1 MSTNFVLGYNET
13 DFVRD
18 AHAKFG
24 ESLSGLCDPEL
35 GIHSLVFEFGQIC
48 RSKPDMAVDVL
59 DFLETTIARRDA
71 ISEIENA
78 IAISFLSY
86 EDLMSLGVRI
96 PAAVLAIAQ
105 KQLSI
110 DRDGDSDA

>member
-1 MSTNFVLGYNET
+1 
-13 DFVRD
+13 
-18 AHAKFG
+18 
-24 ESLSGLCDPEL
+24 
-35 GIHSLVFEFGQIC
+35 
-48 RSKPDMAVDVL
+48 MAVDVL

-96 PAAVLAIAQ
+96 PAAILVIAQ
-105 KQLSI
+105 EQLSI
-110 DRDGDSDA
+110 DREGDSDA

>member
-1 MSTNFVLGYNET
+1 
-13 DFVRD
+13 
-18 AHAKFG
+18 
-24 ESLSGLCDPEL
+24 
-35 GIHSLVFEFGQIC
+35 
-48 RSKPDMAVDVL
+48 MAVDVL